1 MCYDCQRLEPFMRRV
16 CLSSVL
22 SALVLSSACGSPPPT
37 CAATDVSYRIC
48 SDNQVWECP
57 VATAPQLAA
66 KKAIDDGCRMQMDQ
80 VKCLLDAKYEQLPMK
95 LAADC
100 RGGGQVCVTS
110 TPASRDPSCVAR

>member
-1 MCYDCQRLEPFMRRV
+1 MRLSVITFAG
-16 CLSSVL
+16 LSL
-22 SALVLSSACGSPPPT
+22 LSACGSPPPT
-37 CAATDVSYRIC
+37 CSATDLSYRIC

-66 KKAIDDGCRMQMDQ
+66 KKSIDDGCRTQPDP

-100 RGGGQVCVTS
+100 RSGGQVCVTS
-110 TPASRDPSCVAR
+110 TPASRDASCMAR